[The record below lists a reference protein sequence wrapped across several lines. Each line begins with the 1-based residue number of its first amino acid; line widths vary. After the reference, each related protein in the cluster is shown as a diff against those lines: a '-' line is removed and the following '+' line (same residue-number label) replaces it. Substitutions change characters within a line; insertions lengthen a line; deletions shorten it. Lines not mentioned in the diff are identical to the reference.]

1 MLYNF
6 RMNELKIWLAIAD
19 CFRSRTVY
27 DCSYRELPFYM
38 LLDDVYTVDDG
49 RVVVSGQIV
58 TGVVRVDDTVRIGW
72 NAIGKVHGIMVS
84 EEFIEIEEGKV
95 GEQVCILLDITDV
108 SYIETGMGI
117 YHAYMGSNLHIDWKR
132 LIEVIKKKFGIVM
145 LKKELSKHAY
155 NIQSIICSIQ
165 QKLKKQETS
174 DNATVSICNNV
185 TNNDFKLID
194 KMIREISDKTQ
205 KDIESL
211 YAELLHIIRDTK
223 QDVSE
228 LKVLNSSLN
237 TIKRA
242 IWETLNAQIDLSVN
256 ELSKA
261 LNETVWDNLVI
272 AFFGETNAGK
282 STIIETFRILFD
294 LNRQKGDGLIVGD
307 GRHDFTKTYEE
318 YKLSIGGHQ
327 FTLIDV
333 PGIEG
338 NEEEFKDVIQ
348 TALHKAHCIF
358 YVQGHNKKPDE
369 ATARKIKKYLGDWVK
384 VYSIYNV
391 RGGAGNYDEEDERET
406 LLTEGVLK
414 TENLIKI
421 EFKRVLG
428 DVYAGHITL
437 QALLAMCS
445 KAVFSEQREDLI
457 KTQQKLIR
465 YFGNAKRIMQFSQFQ
480 TLINLVEQK
489 ASNFKS
495 EIIEANKQKLISL
508 ANEISNRITFVM
520 EEQKDGLKRLSES
533 LKLVER
539 EVCNNYLDSAYR
551 NIINKSKN
559 AIDSIYG
566 NLKNEVFVLIDN
578 KDNNIKSRVEY
589 IQKGLLME
597 LINRI
602 ENIICDELS
611 HASNNA
617 NRKIKELDGIRL
629 SSINFH
635 VDIDLDAEIDFS
647 AAISEL
653 DIDLDDVLE
662 CVTKTALS
670 ATAGAGIGS
679 LIFPGV
685 GTVIGAATGA
695 LLGGIVHAVSGDGG
709 KADAKHSVSEAISKA
724 KTQAKHNL
732 DEVLFPVLSDIEN
745 EKNKLKT
752 SVRKE
757 LNNIQT
763 LNESLEDFNNGIE
776 NFVKQLKK

>member
-1 MLYNF
+1 MTF
-6 RMNELKIWLAIAD
+6 KELKM
-19 CFRSRTVY
+19 
-27 DCSYRELPFYM
+27 E
-38 LLDDVYTVDDG
+38 
-49 RVVVSGQIV
+49 
-58 TGVVRVDDTVRIGW
+58 
-72 NAIGKVHGIMVS
+72 K
-84 EEFIEIEEGKV
+84 
-95 GEQVCILLDITDV
+95 
-108 SYIETGMGI
+108 
-117 YHAYMGSNLHIDWKR
+117 
-132 LIEVIKKKFGIVM
+132 
-145 LKKELSKHAY
+145 
-155 NIQSIICSIQ
+155 
-165 QKLKKQETS
+165 ETS
-174 DNATVSICNNV
+174 DKA
-185 TNNDFKLID
+185 
-194 KMIREISDKTQ
+194 Q
-205 KDIESL
+205 KDIENL
-211 YAELLHIIRDTK
+211 YAELLHILRDTK

-228 LKVLNSSLN
+228 LKAVNSSFN
-237 TIKRA
+237 TIKQT
-242 IWETLNAQIDLSVN
+242 IWETLNAQTVLAGK

-261 LNETVWDNLVI
+261 LNETIWDNFVI

-327 FTLIDV
+327 LTLIDV

-348 TALHKAHCIF
+348 TALHKAHCVF

-391 RGGAGNYDEEDERET
+391 RGGAGNYDEEEERVT
-406 LLTEGVLK
+406 LLTEDVLK
-414 TENLIKI
+414 IENLIQI
-421 EFKRVLG
+421 EFKRILG

-437 QALLAMCS
+437 QALLAMCT
-445 KAVFSEQREDLI
+445 KAVFSEQRDDLI
-457 KTQQKLIR
+457 KTQKKLFK
-465 YFGNAKRIMQFSQFQ
+465 YFGDARRIMQFSQFQ
-480 TLINLVEQK
+480 TLIYLVEQK
-489 ASNFKS
+489 ASNFQS
-495 EIIEANKQKLISL
+495 EIMEANKQKLVSL
-508 ANEISNRITFVM
+508 SSQISNRISLVM
-520 EEQKDGLKRLSES
+520 EEQIDDLKRLSDN
-533 LKLVER
+533 LKSVER

-551 NIINKSKN
+551 NILNKSKN
-559 AIDSIYG
+559 TIDSIYG
-566 NLKNEVFVLIDN
+566 SLKNEVFVLIDN

-589 IQKGLLME
+589 IQKCLLME
-597 LINRI
+597 LKSRI
-602 ENIICDELS
+602 KNIIRDELS
-611 HASNNA
+611 RASNNA

-635 VDIDLDAEIDFS
+635 VDIVLDAEIDFS
-647 AAISEL
+647 GALSEL
-653 DIDLDDVLE
+653 DIDLDDVLG
-662 CVTKTALS
+662 CVTKMAGS
-670 ATAGAGIGS
+670 AAAGASIGS

-695 LLGGIVHAVSGDGG
+695 LFGGIVHAVSDDGG

-724 KTQAKHNL
+724 KIQAKHNL
-732 DEVLFPVLSDIEN
+732 DEVLSPVLSDIEN

>member
-1 MLYNF
+1 MKN
-6 RMNELKIWLAIAD
+6 K
-19 CFRSRTVY
+19 T
-27 DCSYRELPFYM
+27 
-38 LLDDVYTVDDG
+38 
-49 RVVVSGQIV
+49 
-58 TGVVRVDDTVRIGW
+58 
-72 NAIGKVHGIMVS
+72 S
-84 EEFIEIEEGKV
+84 E
-95 GEQVCILLDITDV
+95 D
-108 SYIETGMGI
+108 
-117 YHAYMGSNLHIDWKR
+117 AP
-132 LIEVIKKKFGIVM
+132 
-145 LKKELSKHAY
+145 
-155 NIQSIICSIQ
+155 
-165 QKLKKQETS
+165 
-174 DNATVSICNNV
+174 
-185 TNNDFKLID
+185 
-194 KMIREISDKTQ
+194 

-228 LKVLNSSLN
+228 LKVVNSSLN

-421 EFKRVLG
+421 EFRRVLG

-437 QALLAMCS
+437 QALLAMCT

-457 KTQQKLIR
+457 KTQQKLLK

-480 TLINLVEQK
+480 TIINLVEQK
-489 ASNFKS
+489 AFNFQS
-495 EIIEANKQKLISL
+495 EIMEANKQKLVSL
-508 ANEISNRITFVM
+508 ANQVSGMINLVM
-520 EEQKDGLKRLSES
+520 EEQKDDLKRLSDN
-533 LKLVER
+533 LKSVER
-539 EVCNNYLDSAYR
+539 DVCNNYLDSAYR
-551 NIINKSKN
+551 NILNKSRN

-578 KDNNIKSRVEY
+578 KDSKIKTRVEY

-597 LINRI
+597 LKSRI
-602 ENIICDELS
+602 KNVIRDELS
-611 HASNNA
+611 RASNNA

-647 AAISEL
+647 GALSEL
-653 DIDLDDVLE
+653 DIDLDDVLG
-662 CVTKTALS
+662 CVTKIAGS
-670 ATAGAGIGS
+670 AAAGAGVGS
-679 LIFPGV
+679 FIPGV
-685 GTVIGAATGA
+685 GTIIGAAAGA
-695 LLGGIVHAVSGDGG
+695 MIGGIAHAVSGDGG
-709 KADAKHSVSEAISKA
+709 KADAKHSVSEAVSKA
-724 KTQAKHNL
+724 KAEAKHNL
-732 DEVLFPVLSDIEN
+732 FEVLSSVLNDIEN

-752 SVRKE
+752 SVRRE
-757 LNNIQT
+757 LNNIET
-763 LNESLEDFNNGIE
+763 MNESLENFNNGIE
-776 NFVKQLKK
+776 KFVKQLK

>member
-1 MLYNF
+1 M
-6 RMNELKIWLAIAD
+6 A
-19 CFRSRTVY
+19 
-27 DCSYRELPFYM
+27 
-38 LLDDVYTVDDG
+38 
-49 RVVVSGQIV
+49 
-58 TGVVRVDDTVRIGW
+58 
-72 NAIGKVHGIMVS
+72 
-84 EEFIEIEEGKV
+84 
-95 GEQVCILLDITDV
+95 
-108 SYIETGMGI
+108 
-117 YHAYMGSNLHIDWKR
+117 
-132 LIEVIKKKFGIVM
+132 
-145 LKKELSKHAY
+145 
-155 NIQSIICSIQ
+155 
-165 QKLKKQETS
+165 
-174 DNATVSICNNV
+174 
-185 TNNDFKLID
+185 
-194 KMIREISDKTQ
+194 REISDKTQ
-205 KDIESL
+205 KDIENL
-211 YAELLHIIRDTK
+211 YAELLHILRDTK

-228 LKVLNSSLN
+228 LKVVNSSLN
-237 TIKRA
+237 TIKRT
-242 IWETLNAQIDLSVN
+242 IWETLNVQIELSVN

-318 YKLSIGGHQ
+318 YKLSIGGRQ

-414 TENLIKI
+414 TENLIQI

-437 QALLAMCS
+437 QALLAMCA

-457 KTQQKLIR
+457 KTQQKLHR
-465 YFGNAKRIMQFSQFQ
+465 YFGNSKRIMQFSQFQ
-480 TLINLVEQK
+480 TIINLVEQK
-489 ASNFKS
+489 AFNFQS
-495 EIIEANKQKLISL
+495 EIMEANKQKLVSL
-508 ANEISNRITFVM
+508 ANQVSGMINLVM
-520 EEQKDGLKRLSES
+520 EEQKDDLKRLSDN
-533 LKLVER
+533 LKSVER
-539 EVCNNYLDSAYR
+539 DVCNNYLDSAYR
-551 NIINKSKN
+551 NILNKSKN
-559 AIDSIYG
+559 TIDCIYG
-566 NLKNEVFVLIDN
+566 RLKNEVFELID
-578 KDNNIKSRVEY
+578 KSDNNIKARVEY

-597 LINRI
+597 LKSRI
-602 ENIICDELS
+602 KNIIRDELS
-611 HASNNA
+611 CASNNA
-617 NRKIKELDGIRL
+617 NRKIKELDGIHF
-629 SSINFH
+629 SSINFY

-647 AAISEL
+647 GALSEL
-653 DIDLDDVLE
+653 DIDLDDVLG
-662 CVTKTALS
+662 CVTKIAVAAAAGAGLGS
-670 ATAGAGIGS
+670 FIPVVGNILGATAGAI
-679 LIFPGV
+679 I
-685 GTVIGAATGA
+685 
-695 LLGGIVHAVSGDGG
+695 GGIAHAVNGDGG

-732 DEVLFPVLSDIEN
+732 DEVLSPVLSDIEN

-763 LNESLEDFNNGIE
+763 LNESLEDFNDGIE
-776 NFVKQLKK
+776 HFVKQLKK

>member
-1 MLYNF
+1 M
-6 RMNELKIWLAIAD
+6 A
-19 CFRSRTVY
+19 
-27 DCSYRELPFYM
+27 
-38 LLDDVYTVDDG
+38 
-49 RVVVSGQIV
+49 
-58 TGVVRVDDTVRIGW
+58 
-72 NAIGKVHGIMVS
+72 
-84 EEFIEIEEGKV
+84 
-95 GEQVCILLDITDV
+95 
-108 SYIETGMGI
+108 
-117 YHAYMGSNLHIDWKR
+117 
-132 LIEVIKKKFGIVM
+132 
-145 LKKELSKHAY
+145 
-155 NIQSIICSIQ
+155 
-165 QKLKKQETS
+165 
-174 DNATVSICNNV
+174 
-185 TNNDFKLID
+185 
-194 KMIREISDKTQ
+194 REISDKTQ

-539 EVCNNYLDSAYR
+539 EVCNNYLDSVYR

-566 NLKNEVFVLIDN
+566 SLKNEVFVLIDN

-695 LLGGIVHAVSGDGG
+695 LFGGIVHAVSGDGG

-732 DEVLFPVLSDIEN
+732 DEVLSPVLSDIEN

-763 LNESLEDFNNGIE
+763 LNESLEDFNDGIE